1 MKLQRITIML
11 CLIASTLSFTS
22 CQGGQP
28 VSSTP
33 GVADSKKAVEGN
45 KAPQGASVQA
55 DGIVYNASM
64 SGEGHGVNKAFDKSA
79 APNDFWEA
87 IGCPQWIKISYP
99 QPMEIKG
106 YELQTGEMPARMP
119 REWQFQA
126 SDDDAKWIDLD
137 TQADQKDWKVNE
149 KRLYSIKKPGSHKFY
164 RFSLNKG
171 NDPEPMV
178 LRIYEIS
185 LL

>member
-1 MKLQRITIML
+1 
-11 CLIASTLSFTS
+11 
-22 CQGGQP
+22 
-28 VSSTP
+28 
-33 GVADSKKAVEGN
+33 
-45 KAPQGASVQA
+45 
-55 DGIVYNASM
+55 
-64 SGEGHGVNKAFDKSA
+64 
-79 APNDFWEA
+79 
-87 IGCPQWIKISYP
+87 
-99 QPMEIKG
+99 
-106 YELQTGEMPARMP
+106 